1 MKSLYLAAVILLFFA
16 VGVRSEEPAQ
26 AKKPGGSGPE
36 EVVERIIKVEG
47 SLERPR
53 VIFILPRAKL
63 WKEDLSKRSFV
74 GEILEPVYPETVI
87 EDILSNR
94 TVRR

>member
-1 MKSLYLAAVILLFFA
+1 MKSLCLAAVILLFFA
-16 VGVRSEEPAQ
+16 AGVRSEETAST
-26 AKKPGGSGPE
+26 KKSMGSGPE
-36 EVVERIIKVEG
+36 EIVERIIKVEG

-74 GEILEPVYPETVI
+74 GEILESVYPETVI
-87 EDILSNR
+87 EDILRNR

>member
-1 MKSLYLAAVILLFFA
+1 MKSLYLAAIILLFFA
-16 VGVRSEEPAQ
+16 VGVRAEETISP
-26 AKKPGGSGPE
+26 KKSMGPGPE
-36 EVVERIIKVEG
+36 EVVERIIKIEG

>member
-1 MKSLYLAAVILLFFA
+1 MKSLYATIVISLFLV
-16 VGVRSEEPAQ
+16 VGVRAEEAMSP
-26 AKKPGGSGPE
+26 KKSIGSGPE

-63 WKEDLSKRSFV
+63 WKEDISKKSFV
-74 GEILEPVYPETVI
+74 GEFLEQIYPETVI
-87 EDILSNR
+87 EDIISNR